1 MEMARN
7 FPAHRRAD
15 RRRQAELQVYQAYAD
30 SLADGLALY
39 SAVPPG
45 GSEVDLVAWHVGH
58 VRVAI
63 DIKGG
68 PYEKVNGIWQRVQD
82 DGPEA
87 VACQASK
94 AFDAGMKLH
103 RFLKRHQVEHSPFVV
118 AVLVLPDLP
127 PGHAIEQT
135 GSQTIIVCGMEDL
148 VERVRNKAVARHT
161 IHFPPTWED
170 ARRES
175 RLLTLGQPEPE
186 PECPSEAN
194 GAAPGDIAGLL
205 GERGV
210 YIERVE
216 NLHLHLDGKAAT
228 DIPA

>member
-1 MEMARN
+1 MEMGN
-7 FPAHRRAD
+7 IFPAHRRND
-15 RRRQAELQVYQAYAD
+15 RKRQAELQVYQAYAD
-30 SLADGLALY
+30 SPTDGLALY
-39 SAVPPG
+39 STVPPG
-45 GSEVDLVAWHVGH
+45 GSEVDLVAWYVSH

-68 PYEKVNGIWQRVQD
+68 PYEKVNGVWQRVQD
-82 DGPEA
+82 DGSEA

-118 AVLVLPDLP
+118 AALALPDMP

-135 GSQTIIVCGMEDL
+135 GSQTIIICGMEDL
-148 VERVRNKAVARHT
+148 VDRIRNEAVARHT

-186 PECPSEAN
+186 PERPS
-194 GAAPGDIAGLL
+194 APGGATPSGVAGLL
-205 GERGV
+205 QAQGIH
-210 YIERVE
+210 IERVE
-216 NLHLHLDGKAAT
+216 NLHVHLDAQASA
-228 DIPA
+228 DFPA